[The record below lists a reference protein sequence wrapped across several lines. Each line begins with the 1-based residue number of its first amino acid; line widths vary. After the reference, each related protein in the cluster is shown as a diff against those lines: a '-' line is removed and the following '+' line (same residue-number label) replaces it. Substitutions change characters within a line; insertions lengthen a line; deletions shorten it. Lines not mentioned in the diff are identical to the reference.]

1 MSYNLLDTK
10 DIVQQIKKLIM
21 LKQSSN
27 NETINAVIQNCLLD
41 LKNYNTKQNKNE
53 WKELKQFVATQ
64 DNHRN
69 INIANY
75 IPELAHYF

>member
-1 MSYNLLDTK
+1 
-10 DIVQQIKKLIM
+10 M

>member
-1 MSYNLLDTK
+1 MSYNLLNAN
-10 DIVQQIKKLIM
+10 DIKQQIKKLLI

-27 NETINAVIQNCLLD
+27 NEPMNEIIQECLTKLST
-41 LKNYNTKQNKNE
+41 TKQNWAG
-53 WKELKQFVATQ
+53 WKELKQFITTQ
-64 DNHRN
+64 DNHRS